1 MSDNKMC
8 LTVLAPGI
16 EQWKAAALL
25 LARGV
30 MGSTI
35 V

>member
-16 EQWKAAALL
+16 ERWKATALL
-25 LARGV
+25 LASGI

>member
-1 MSDNKMC
+1 MSDNKLC

-16 EQWKAAALL
+16 ERRNADALL
-25 LARGV
+25 LASGV

-35 V
+35 I